1 MQPQVF
7 TKAIGCDIASR
18 LFFFFSNPHLLKS
31 KARFGDI
38 TCRQQCVVENQLEQL
53 AELVA
58 ELVAMFG
65 SYNSGSQPLSSELI

>member
-18 LFFFFSNPHLLKS
+18 PVKALGTPAPLQS
-31 KARFGDI
+31 KASFGDI
-38 TCRQQCVVENQLEQL
+38 TCRQQHVVANQLEQL
-53 AELVA
+53 AELLA
-58 ELVAMFG
+58 QLVAMFG